1 MPKHPIYIAM
11 LTDTA
16 RAAIGLPHPSGRAA
30 MRMLEN
36 EGFGFDNYIDIFD
49 GGPTMTAR
57 TDRVKAV
64 RDARTA
70 AVLTCDKDGGD
81 QALVAT
87 GRLADFRC
95 AYGIVREQE
104 RDRVVLDPGCAQA
117 LDVREDDTVCYA
129 GRCCSPRSTSPASSA
144 RATI

>member
-1 MPKHPIYIAM
+1 
-11 LTDTA
+11 
-16 RAAIGLPHPSGRAA
+16 
-30 MRMLEN
+30 
-36 EGFGFDNYIDIFD
+36 
-49 GGPTMTAR
+49 MTAR

-95 AYGIVREQE
+95 AYGVVREQE

-129 GRCCSPRSTSPASSA
+129 GRRRSEEHTSELPSLMRTSYAVLCLN
-144 RATI
+144 TKN

>member
-1 MPKHPIYIAM
+1 
-11 LTDTA
+11 
-16 RAAIGLPHPSGRAA
+16 
-30 MRMLEN
+30 
-36 EGFGFDNYIDIFD
+36 
-49 GGPTMTAR
+49 MTAR

-95 AYGIVREQE
+95 AYGVVREQE
-104 RDRVVLDPGCAQA
+104 RDRVVLDPGRSEEHTSELQSLMRISYAVFC
-117 LDVREDDTVCYA
+117 LKKKKNNENILNIHETV
-129 GRCCSPRSTSPASSA
+129 STSEHS
-144 RATI
+144 TNGTLL